1 MFIIMP
7 KILGV
12 FKTEQEKRL
21 NSYSLPELREEVSK
35 VQLVGYSSLNK
46 KDLVA
51 FMMDDSKQE
60 RSHLFKHLKGK
71 KGPEKGK
78 EGPTVAILMTYTVG
92 ELRKE
97 VSKTL
102 LKGFKTMSKGEVIAL
117 IMLHSHRFS
126 HLLGRGSPKE
136 DEVPE
141 DALDVENFPDSRFH
155 PDGYN
160 LIVTDAIEKLREERA
175 EKSKERQL
183 PLYRD
188 IPFFKKGA
196 TVNPDTG
203 EIFTKEAWRAWRRI
217 HSFGDADWVRDT
229 EERELEEELDQA
241 RRVRFGKGH
250 HILLMGGYAKNKDIL
265 WWQYNRGKQD
275 AYMFMGENNT
285 DPTLVGTFDSVDYNW
300 GGKGELTFNKRFQGS
315 AFEKEWEEGDFHH
328 EDNYPQTFGEWKKV
342 EAKRKR
348 DKERVRKNLE
358 RNRKFKQED
367 EEKRIRGRYSKSQ
380 IVALRED
387 SAWATFAEE
396 KFSYGETESLPYAW
410 ELYRKDQ
417 LMTWREMNSQEKT
430 LGEYIQNEI
439 QGPEM

>member
-1 MFIIMP
+1 
-7 KILGV
+7 
-12 FKTEQEKRL
+12 
-21 NSYSLPELREEVSK
+21 
-35 VQLVGYSSLNK
+35 
-46 KDLVA
+46 
-51 FMMDDSKQE
+51 MMDDSKQE

-285 DPTLVGTFDSVDYNW
+285 EPTLVGTWEGDNSFSSPW
-300 GGKGELTFNKRFQGS
+300 GRMKFNKRFQGS
-315 AFEKEWEEGDFHH
+315 ALEKEWEEEGAGGRPNHSRQGTMEKH
-328 EDNYPQTFGEWKKV
+328 TFGEWKKK

-348 DKERVRKNLE
+348 DEKRVREVEEWRKERDRKSAMNIARE
-358 RNRKFKQED
+358 EYFKKQDED
-367 EEKRIRGRYSKSQ
+367 MKRRGENHNQRLTRVKAEYNAKKQMDSIRDRM
-380 IVALRED
+380 D
-387 SAWATFAEE
+387 
-396 KFSYGETESLPYAW
+396 
-410 ELYRKDQ
+410 D
-417 LMTWREMNSQEKT
+417 
-430 LGEYIQNEI
+430 
-439 QGPEM
+439 PE